1 MAVVISKIRC
11 SNPNLKGGKYK
22 SGKNIGKSKTDSRL
36 ANKNY
41 LLYIATRD
49 GVALDVDSKYFES
62 TSLMEHENFDNNS
75 LKVHGAFGNVDTT
88 DLQKL
93 SQRIYN
99 MTDDGKS
106 IFKGIISLTEKDA
119 LKLGYDQRESW
130 ENLIK
135 KLIPSIAEELNIP
148 PTQAKFVAAVHM
160 EQGHPHLHYMLWCD
174 GNKII
179 NPFIPIK
186 QQNNIRRLITKEIN
200 QELRQEL
207 ALEKNALRDFALE
220 FNKNNLKEIT
230 SSLKDYQHLVKTLNP
245 GIAPRI
251 YKQTLDTLSLSLITL
266 KDNLPSQGRVTYK
279 LLSPTL
285 KNEVDQIINFLL
297 TNTELNKEY
306 QKYVK
311 KAVEL
316 ASIYTNNTEKLN
328 EAKLNAENDF
338 KKRIGNQILS
348 SAKELR
354 KSERTLDYEL
364 KKTEHTKRYEE
375 YKYEQLTISISC
387 KLLKNIFSN
396 SHSAQQD
403 IYNELKK
410 HRSKSK
416 QAIKERQKEKG

>member
-41 LLYIATRD
+41 LLYIATRA
-49 GVALDVDSKYFES
+49 GVALDMDSKYFES
-62 TSLMEHENFDNNS
+62 SSLIEHENFNNNT
-75 LKVHGAFGNVDTT
+75 LKIHGAFGNVDTT
-88 DLQKL
+88 DLKKL
-93 SQRIYN
+93 SQKIYN
-99 MTDDGKS
+99 ITDNGKS

-130 ENLIK
+130 ENLTK

-148 PTQAKFVAAVHM
+148 PTQAKYVAAVHM

-179 NPFIPIK
+179 KPFIPIK
-186 QQNNIRRLITKEIN
+186 KQDNIRKMITKEIN

-207 ALEKNALRDFALE
+207 VLEKNALRDFTLE
-220 FNKNNLKEIT
+220 FNKTNLQEIT
-230 SSLKDYQHLVKTLNP
+230 SSLKDYQHLVKTLTP

-251 YKQTLDTLSLSLITL
+251 YQHTLDTLSLSLINL
-266 KDNLPSQGRVTYK
+266 KDNLPPTGRVTYK

-285 KNEVDQIINFLL
+285 KNEVDQIVNFLL
-297 TNTELNKEY
+297 TKTELNKEY
-306 QKYVK
+306 QNYIK
-311 KAVEL
+311 KSVEL

-328 EAKLNAENDF
+328 EVKLNAKNDL

-354 KSERTLDYEL
+354 KSEKILDYEL
-364 KKTEHTKRYEE
+364 QKTEHTTKYST
-375 YKYEQLTISISC
+375 YKHEQLIISISS
-387 KLLKNIFSN
+387 KLLKNIFNDNYSV
-396 SHSAQQD
+396 QQD

-410 HRSKSK
+410 YRNKSK
-416 QAIKERQKEKG
+416 QAIKELQK